1 MVKPNYHS
9 KVSAVESFVVV
20 LHDNLIPVAHSRS
33 PSSPP
38 LSSRPK
44 SANKNNDSSLNRRRT
59 PRPLRGSIFGLIGYS
74 CAIPTPHGHNPIFPP
89 HQLHTSRASPEYPN
103 QCSLFI
109 NYGHRCCPAIANPRT
124 QSPHHNSHTTSAN
137 HIPRNFPAIHWHVH
151 SL

>member
-33 PSSPP
+33 PSSSP

-59 PRPLRGSIFGLIGYS
+59 PRPLRGSIFGLG
-74 CAIPTPHGHNPIFPP
+74 
-89 HQLHTSRASPEYPN
+89 
-103 QCSLFI
+103 
-109 NYGHRCCPAIANPRT
+109 
-124 QSPHHNSHTTSAN
+124 
-137 HIPRNFPAIHWHVH
+137 
-151 SL
+151 